1 MAWAKRA
8 STEQARELRINA
20 TDAERRLWS
29 AIRNRQ
35 LSGVRFN
42 RQVRIG
48 PYICDFAAR
57 TPGLV
62 IELDGGQHM
71 LEASSDSK
79 RTRFLEA
86 DGYHVLRFWNHEV
99 MENLDGVVTAIE
111 MTLKALPLDRS
122 HAPQINLPRAGGE

>member
-1 MAWAKRA
+1 MAWTNRA
-8 STEQARELRINA
+8 STQKARDLRINA

-35 LSGVRFN
+35 ISGVRFN

-48 PYICDFAAR
+48 PHICDFAAR

-62 IELDGGQHM
+62 IELGGGQHA
-71 LEASSDSK
+71 LDNDRDIK

-86 DGYHVLRFWNHEV
+86 ESYHVLCFWNHEV
-99 MENLDGVVTAIE
+99 MENLDGVVAAIE
-111 MTLKALPLDRS
+111 MTLRALPQ
-122 HAPQINLPRAGGE
+122 PLPEAGGE